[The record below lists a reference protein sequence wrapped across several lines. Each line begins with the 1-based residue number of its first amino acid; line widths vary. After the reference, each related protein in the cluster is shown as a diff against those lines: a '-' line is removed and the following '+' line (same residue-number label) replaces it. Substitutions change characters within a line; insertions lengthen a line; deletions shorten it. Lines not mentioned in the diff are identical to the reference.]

1 MESVKDR
8 SIFWLTALGV
18 GFWLIALNHVAFW
31 DMLRAAKKIVGG
43 LF

>member
-8 SIFWLTALGV
+8 SIFWLTAG
-18 GFWLIALNHVAFW
+18 GGAFWLIALNHVAFW
-31 DMLRAAKKIVGG
+31 DMLRAAKKIVGI